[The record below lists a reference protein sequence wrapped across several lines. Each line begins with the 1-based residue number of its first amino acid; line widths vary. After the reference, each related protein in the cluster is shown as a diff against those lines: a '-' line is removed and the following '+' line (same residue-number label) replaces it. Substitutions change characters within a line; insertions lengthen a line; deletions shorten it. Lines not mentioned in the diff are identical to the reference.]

1 MSKSNKVY
9 GQPGFCLVKEINRV
23 QKETIEQLAK
33 FKVAI
38 IGDGM
43 GRRGIMDQGIKP
55 LNPDLKM
62 CGSAITVELR
72 PGDNLMLHAALK
84 IAQPGD
90 VIVVNAQGNL
100 STSCWGELTTRM
112 SIRKGLAGCVIDG
125 ALRDSRELV
134 SIGFPV
140 FCRGINPCGGG
151 KEGTGQVNMPIS
163 CGGITVHPGD
173 LVVGDADGV
182 VIIPQQLSENAIKW
196 AQHRHDVEKKR
207 FADIA
212 GEDPEGI
219 YPKWL
224 IPTLRDKGVLGENDT
239 IQFR

>member
-1 MSKSNKVY
+1 MKKNNKVY
-9 GQPGFCLVKEINRV
+9 GQPGFCLVKEVDRI
-23 QKETIEQLAK
+23 QKETIEKLGK
-33 FKVAI
+33 FKSAI

-43 GRRGIMDQGIKP
+43 GRRGIMDHGIKP
-55 LNPDLKM
+55 LNPELIM

-90 VIVVNAQGNL
+90 VIVVNAHGNL

-125 ALRDSRELV
+125 ALRDSRELA
-134 SIGFPV
+134 SIGFPM

-163 CGGITVHPGD
+163 CGGVIIHPGD
-173 LVVGDADGV
+173 VVVGDADGV
-182 VIIPQQLSENAIKW
+182 VVIPHQIAENAIKW
-196 AQHRHDVEKKR
+196 AQHRHEVEKKR
-207 FADIA
+207 FAAIA
-212 GEDPEGI
+212 GEDLEGI
-219 YPKWL
+219 YPKWV
-224 IPTLRDKGVLGENDT
+224 IPTLRAKGILGDDET
-239 IQFR
+239 L